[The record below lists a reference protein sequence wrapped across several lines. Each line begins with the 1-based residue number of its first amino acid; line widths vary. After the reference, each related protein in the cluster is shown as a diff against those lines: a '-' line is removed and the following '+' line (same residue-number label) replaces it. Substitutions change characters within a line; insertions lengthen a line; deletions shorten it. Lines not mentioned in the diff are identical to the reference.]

1 MTLELYRLLDKI
13 EEAASTL
20 VTQHDEFERLAGEAL
35 GRLAAHSNEPEELR
49 KKAEHARTTLGGIWR
64 GALPTSEPIGE
75 AYPPPGAVISAKHVI
90 AADGS
95 QIFPDRHGIAY
106 YALIN
111 IGAIHYRPGTGEAP
125 DEMTFPD
132 LIFGSRLR
140 DDETAEPLRAA
151 EVSRERDKQE
161 LSRLIDLGA
170 RQENGAVALMDSP
183 LLLWIL
189 GPEPGQRTD
198 LEAWFIEQLRR
209 ARDAGVLLAGYV
221 DRPGSRGV
229 AELLALT
236 PLEVAEITK
245 DNPAIQ
251 AFRDMPDRI
260 IFRRL
265 LAPGQRSALFVSGSP
280 FNRIL
285 AKQDPALEVA
295 FFYINVGTPQQPVL
309 ARVEAPRW
317 VTDDPVRLGQLHSA
331 IWDQCQAPGRYPYVL
346 ARSHEIALVASDQR
360 MELEALL
367 AHAMLERGLQPQ
379 TSAKSFLKTLTAG

>member
-20 VTQHDEFERLAGEAL
+20 ASQRDEYERLAGEAL
-35 GRLAAHSNEPEELR
+35 ERLVAHSDELEAL
-49 KKAEHARTTLGGIWR
+49 KEKAEHARTTLGGIWR

-75 AYPPPGAVISAKHVI
+75 PYRPTEPVAPANHVI
-90 AADGS
+90 ATDGS
-95 QIFPDRHGIAY
+95 QIFPDRHGIAH

-111 IGAIHYRPGTGEAP
+111 IGAIHTRPGSGQAP
-125 DEMTFPD
+125 DEATFPD
-132 LIFGSRLR
+132 LIFGSQLR
-140 DDETAEPLRAA
+140 DDETAEPLQAA

-161 LSRLIDLGA
+161 LGRLIDLSV
-170 RQENGAVALMDSP
+170 RQENGVVALMDSP

-189 GPEPGQRTD
+189 GTEPGQRAD

-229 AELLALT
+229 AELLALA
-236 PLEVAEITK
+236 PLNAADITK
-245 DNPAIQ
+245 DNPAIRT
-251 AFRDMPDRI
+251 FRDMPDRI

-265 LAPGQRSALFVSGSP
+265 LVPGERSALFVSGSP

-285 AKQDPALEVA
+285 ARQDAALEVA
-295 FFYINVGTPQQPVL
+295 FFYLNVGTPRDPAI

-317 VTDDPVRLGQLHSA
+317 VTDDPVRLGQLHYA
-331 IWDQCQAPGRYPYVL
+331 IWEQCQAPGRYPYVL
-346 ARSHEIALVASDQR
+346 ARAHEIAVVGSDHR
-360 MELEALL
+360 IELEALL
-367 AHAMLERGLQPQ
+367 ANAMLRRGLRPR